1 MAGIYIHIPF
11 CRQACHYCDFHFS
24 TSLKNK
30 DAFLYSLKKEIV
42 VRKSYLGIGSE
53 AEKIESVY
61 FGGGTPSILSQKELL
76 AVFDVLN
83 GNFQIEANAE
93 ITLEAN
99 PDDLSKEKIKELSNT
114 PVNRLSVGIQSFS
127 DEDLRFLNRIHTS
140 SDAISSVKNLQD
152 AGFSNITIDLIYGIQ
167 TLTDLQWRKNI
178 EKALSLDIQHISSY
192 CLTVE
197 PKTALYKFISSGKIK
212 NIDDEKGAAQFEIFM
227 NEMEENGFI
236 QYEISNFGKKGF
248 FSKHNSSYWMGKKY
262 LGLGPSAHSYN
273 GDSRQWNISSNAAYI
288 QSISTGKDFFEIE
301 ALTPVQKFNEYIMT
315 SLRTMWGIDLD
326 FVKKTFSDKITSSLL
341 IELDKARQKGFVTDS
356 NHAIILT
363 RKGKFFADKVA
374 GDLFQKP
381 D

>member
-83 GNFQIEANAE
+83 ENFQIEANAE

-248 FSKHNSSYWMGKKY
+248 FSKHNSSYWKGKKY